1 MYIVNGYGDVTFVS
15 SNSNTITMSYSYNN
29 NELLTL
35 VRNCIPSQWA
45 NTAYQEVI
53 DFFSCDIDRRELLEE
68 SLRIRMLFGD
78 SPNHISI
85 CAKVWDLRK
94 DNRFTDIKSVNVCR
108 VITWM
113 TEVNILLSNVLTTEN
128 DEVCPVCYNR
138 HSPTVACESNHV

>member
-1 MYIVNGYGDVTFVS
+1 MN
-15 SNSNTITMSYSYNN
+15 YSYNN

-35 VRNCIPSQWA
+35 VRNCIPSQWT

-53 DFFSCDIDRRELLEE
+53 DFFSCSIDRRELLEE

-85 CAKVWDLRK
+85 CGKVWDLRK
-94 DNRFTDIKSVNVCR
+94 DNRFVDIKSVNVCR

-138 HSPTVACESNHV
+138 HSPTAACE